1 MKKLAH
7 FAAGY
12 LAVMGL
18 GVMFSCLI
26 LGATQ
31 YLVPLAVFM
40 VCCAVVS
47 VALNPD
53 KTGGYRG

>member
-1 MKKLAH
+1 MQKIIH
-7 FAAGY
+7 YGAGY
-12 LAVMGL
+12 LSVMGL

-40 VCCAVVS
+40 VICAGVS
-47 VALNPD
+47 VASNPD
-53 KTGGYRG
+53 NSRS

>member
-1 MKKLAH
+1 MKKLIH
-7 FAAGY
+7 YGAGY
-12 LAVMGL
+12 LSVMGL

-31 YLVPLAVFM
+31 YLMPLAVFM

-53 KTGGYRG
+53 KSGG